1 MKIDTKGV
9 LSACADGQQN
19 RSVHESKIER
29 PAIGQE
35 DPVKQPSH
43 YKHGKYEVIDEMLL
57 AFGPQRTYDF
67 CIMNAW
73 KYRSRAPYKGN
84 CEQDMAKADQYM
96 SMAKEIADS
105 NPAAMYSSTKLIRE
119 R

>member
-1 MKIDTKGV
+1 MKIDIKGTLPV
-9 LSACADGQQN
+9 HADGQQN
-19 RSVHESKIER
+19 HSVHDPKIEW
-29 PAIGQE
+29 PVAGQE

-73 KYRSRAPYKGN
+73 KYRSRALYKGN

-96 SMAKEIADS
+96 SMAKEIIDNNQALIYPS
-105 NPAAMYSSTKLIRE
+105 IKLIRE